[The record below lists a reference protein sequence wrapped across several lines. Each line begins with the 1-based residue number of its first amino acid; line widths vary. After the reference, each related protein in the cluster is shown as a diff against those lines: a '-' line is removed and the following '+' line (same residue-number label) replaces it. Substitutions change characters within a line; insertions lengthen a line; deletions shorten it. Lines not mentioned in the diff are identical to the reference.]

1 MKTVYLVRHAK
12 SSWKKVNLADID
24 RPLNSR
30 GKRDA
35 PFMGKLLHEKGIKP
49 DLLISSPAKRAKKTA
64 FAFAKAFDYPK
75 SQIQKKAK
83 IYEASVEDL
92 FSVIKECDND
102 LNSVMLFGHNFTYTE
117 FANLYAK
124 PALDNV
130 PTTGVVAIEFQV
142 NRWNDITTKNGKVLF
157 FEYPKKYFPK

>member
-1 MKTVYLVRHAK
+1 MD
-12 SSWKKVNLADID
+12 LADIN

-35 PFMGKLLHEKGIKP
+35 PFMGTLLNEKGIKP
-49 DLLISSPAKRAKKTA
+49 DALISSPAKRAKKTA
-64 FAFAKAFDYPK
+64 LAFSKALDYPK
-75 SQIQKKAK
+75 NQIKIDSK

-92 FSVIKECDND
+92 LLLIKDG
-102 LNSVMLFGHNFTYTE
+102 LNEWNSIMLFGHNYTYTE

-130 PTTGVVAIEFQV
+130 PTTGVVAIEFKV
-142 NRWNDITTKNGKVLF
+142 EEWKDITTKNGKMLF
-157 FEYPKKYFPK
+157 FEYPKKYFSK

>member
-12 SSWKKVNLADID
+12 SSWKKAHLSDID

-30 GKRDA
+30 GRRDA
-35 PFMGKLLHEKGIKP
+35 PFMGVLLNEKGIKP

-64 FAFAKAFDYPK
+64 FAFAKALDYPK
-75 SQIQKKAK
+75 DRIEKNST
-83 IYEASVEDL
+83 IYEASIADL
-92 FSVIKECDND
+92 FLVIRDCHND
-102 LNSVMLFGHNFTYTE
+102 LDSIMLFGHNFSYTE

-124 PALDNV
+124 PSLDNV
-130 PTTGVVAIEFQV
+130 RTTGVVAIEFRVDQ
-142 NRWNDITTKNGKVLF
+142 WKDITTENGEMLF